1 LDSIDPKKKQISDEA
16 TEEKLAAGLGRKR
29 CITFAC
35 GRKDTDRIEP
45 PKRAQT
51 VEEKKP
57 DPPTRRCTLKFV
69 CPTRDTATSTVK
81 TRTRLSSP
89 PPPGRALLASP
100 KQVKAH
106 RGSDSTVRTSSP
118 KSVRKVPSANTG
130 RRGSFA
136 SDASQSEATR
146 FHEFASAHHEDDD
159 WIKESTCYQRPLTV
173 QDTLAIENGLRKL
186 GREVEEEEDDEDEE
200 ADQIVDE
207 DEDEDEDDDED
218 DEDEDDDEDVDKGA
232 EGDDDEVEVHDKVRP
247 SVSSGYVSD
256 EGFQTDDEHGF
267 AHSDDESDGDSDYDW
282 WAPGRA
288 AVRDNIELLRS
299 AQRRRNSDS
308 SIESVSGV
316 TTVSPNMRRNRSR
329 SRPVEIQRQPFE
341 LPDSTDFVCGTLD
354 EDKPLEQAYINHLNQ
369 RRAAKHKPV
378 PQDIDPTFPTSDP
391 EIDDEEE
398 DEVSE
403 HDATESD
410 HPLFHGPMD
419 LHEEPERVPRRVIPK
434 KRSPLVSPKRL
445 RSPPPAKKISL
456 HRSPPPARRARSPAP
471 CALYRTRLSSSVPR
485 KESKI
490 LTHIQFEDIEEDQ
503 DNTPRFNRGAID
515 IVRGLEKKRQRRHEK
530 LLEKHC
536 RKAGKSAKHPHKKHI
551 QPGKG
556 AERMRDLGIGLN
568 EYRGR
573 KCADTL
579 ATDQGDVHML
589 SY

>member
-1 LDSIDPKKKQISDEA
+1 
-16 TEEKLAAGLGRKR
+16 LGRKR

-35 GRKDTDRIEP
+35 GRKESEKVEP

-57 DPPTRRCTLKFV
+57 DPPARKCSLKFI
-69 CPTRDTATSTVK
+69 CPTRDTETPNAK

-89 PPPGRALLASP
+89 PPPVRIDQVSH

-106 RGSDSTVRTSSP
+106 RGSDSTLRTNSP
-118 KSVRKVPSANTG
+118 KSVRKIPSTNTA
-130 RRGSFA
+130 RRASFA
-136 SDASQSEATR
+136 SDASPSEATR
-146 FHEFASAHHEDDD
+146 FHEFASSHYEDDD
-159 WIKESTCYQRPLTV
+159 WIKESTCYQRRLTV
-173 QDTLAIENGLRKL
+173 DDTLAIENRLRKL
-186 GREVEEEEDDEDEE
+186 GREAEEEEEDEEDDDADQVIEEEDEDDEDESE
-200 ADQIVDE
+200 DADDSA
-207 DEDEDEDDDED
+207 EDEDDDE
-218 DEDEDDDEDVDKGA
+218 
-232 EGDDDEVEVHDKVRP
+232 VRK
-247 SVSSGYVSD
+247 SVGSGYVSD

-267 AHSDDESDGDSDYDW
+267 AHSDDDSDGGSDYDW

-288 AVRDNIELLRS
+288 AVRDNIEQLRS
-299 AQRRRNSDS
+299 TQRRRNSES
-308 SIESVSGV
+308 STESDSGV
-316 TTVSPNMRRNRSR
+316 IPISPNLRRKR
-329 SRPVEIQRQPFE
+329 SRPMEIQGQPFE

-354 EDKPLEQAYINHLNQ
+354 EDKPLEQAFINHLNQ
-369 RRAAKHKPV
+369 RRAAKHKLV

-398 DEVSE
+398 DEVSD

-410 HPLFHGPMD
+410 HPLFHGQMD
-419 LHEEPERVPRRVIPK
+419 MHEEPERNPCRVIPK
-434 KRSPLVSPKRL
+434 KRSPLASPKRL
-445 RSPPPAKKISL
+445 RSPPPAKKVSL

-490 LTHIQFEDIEEDQ
+490 LTHQQFEPIEEDQ

-536 RKAGKSAKHPHKKHI
+536 RKAGKSAKHHHKKQI

-573 KCADTL
+573 KCVDTL
-579 ATDQGDVHML
+579 APDQGDDVHML